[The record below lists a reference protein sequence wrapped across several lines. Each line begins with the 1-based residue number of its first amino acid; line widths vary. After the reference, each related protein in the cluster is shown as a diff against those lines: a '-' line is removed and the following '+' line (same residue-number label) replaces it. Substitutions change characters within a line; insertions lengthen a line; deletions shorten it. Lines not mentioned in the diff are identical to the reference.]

1 MWLVG
6 RDGDPE
12 LGRALAELV
21 ATGTPVELE
30 MLPASYDLPGA
41 ALLDLVATMDRLRS
55 PGGCPWDA
63 EQTHES
69 LTTYLLEET
78 YETLEAIETG
88 DRHHLREELGDLL
101 LQVVF
106 HSRIAEEHPE
116 DAWSVDDVAS
126 DIVAKLV
133 RRHPHVFGS
142 DGARGVTTA
151 ADVEAGWH
159 ARKAAEKGRES
170 AVEGVPTA
178 LPALALAAKL
188 MHRAASHGVVVPPG
202 DDDGL
207 GSRLME
213 LVAAAQA
220 EGLDAEAELRAA
232 GPTVQRA
239 GACGRGRPA
248 RQHLTPFVVGRTVT
262 NFRVTCAER
271 LTAAGPGGGPR
282 AACRRWVRGDRRP
295 VACESRRQLPPR
307 GRPRALGACRGH
319 RARADVRPAPHRPP
333 RRAVGLV
340 QALDNDV
347 AASCR
352 SVAST
357 PPSNLPVVH
366 RPGPIEL
373 RRVSGTAATATS
385 VQSHPG
391 GGFAPSRVSD
401 RPCGTTHAVSSPAP
415 PAVGHR
421 SCAGSATR
429 SAGPAHPD
437 G

>member
-1 MWLVG
+1 LEGRPLLVLLSTSPRVAPGLLTADAWAVIGAASSVAAAEGHPLTPYVEAQGQVVRREDAADARSLAARLVDDAAAGTAVWLVG
-6 RDGDPE
+6 PDGDPD
-12 LGRALAELV
+12 LGRAVAELV

-106 HSRIAEEHPE
+106 HSRIAEEDPE

-126 DIVAKLV
+126 GIVAKLV
-133 RRHPHVFGS
+133 RRHPHVFGT
-142 DGARGVTTA
+142 DAAVTTA

-159 ARKAAEKGRES
+159 ARKSAEKGRES

-188 MHRAASHGVVVPPG
+188 MHRAASHGVVVAPG
-202 DDDGL
+202 DDGGL

-220 EGLDAEAELRAA
+220 DGLDAEAELRAA
-232 GPTVQRA
+232 ARRFSERVRA
-239 GACGRGRPA
+239 K
-248 RQHLTPFVVGRTVT
+248 
-262 NFRVTCAER
+262 ER
-271 LTAAGPGGGPR
+271 
-282 AACRRWVRGDRRP
+282 
-295 VACESRRQLPPR
+295 
-307 GRPRALGACRGH
+307 
-319 RARADVRPAPHRPP
+319 AP
-333 RRAVGLV
+333 
-340 QALDNDV
+340 
-347 AASCR
+347 
-352 SVAST
+352 
-357 PPSNLPVVH
+357 
-366 RPGPIEL
+366 E
-373 RRVSGTAATATS
+373 GT
-385 VQSHPG
+385 
-391 GGFAPSRVSD
+391 
-401 RPCGTTHAVSSPAP
+401 
-415 PAVGHR
+415 
-421 SCAGSATR
+421 
-429 SAGPAHPD
+429 
-437 G
+437 

>member
-1 MWLVG
+1 VLLSTSPRVAPGLLTADAWAELAAASTVVAVEGHPLTPYVEAQGQVVRREDAADARSLAARLVDEASAGTVVWLVG
-6 RDGDPE
+6 RDGDPD
-12 LGRALAELV
+12 LCRAVAELV
-21 ATGTPVELE
+21 ATGAPVELE

-41 ALLDLVATMDRLRS
+41 AVVDLVATMDRLRS

-88 DRHHLREELGDLL
+88 DQHHLREELGDLL

-106 HSRIAEEHPE
+106 HSRIAEEHAE
-116 DAWSVDDVAS
+116 EAWAVDDVAS

-142 DGARGVTTA
+142 EAGLTTA

-202 DDDGL
+202 DDGGL

-232 GPTVQRA
+232 ARRFSDRVRRA
-239 GACGRGRPA
+239 EQGRGP
-248 RQHLTPFVVGRTVT
+248 
-262 NFRVTCAER
+262 E
-271 LTAAGPGGGPR
+271 
-282 AACRRWVRGDRRP
+282 
-295 VACESRRQLPPR
+295 
-307 GRPRALGACRGH
+307 
-319 RARADVRPAPHRPP
+319 
-333 RRAVGLV
+333 
-340 QALDNDV
+340 
-347 AASCR
+347 AS
-352 SVAST
+352 
-357 PPSNLPVVH
+357 
-366 RPGPIEL
+366 
-373 RRVSGTAATATS
+373 
-385 VQSHPG
+385 
-391 GGFAPSRVSD
+391 
-401 RPCGTTHAVSSPAP
+401 
-415 PAVGHR
+415 
-421 SCAGSATR
+421 
-429 SAGPAHPD
+429 PD
-437 G
+437 

>member
-1 MWLVG
+1 LTPAGPTAPDRPGRGPRLVLLSTSPRVAPGLLTADAWAELAAASSVAAAEGHPLTPYVEAQGTVVRREAGADVRSLAARLVEDAAAGTAVWLVG

-21 ATGTPVELE
+21 ATGTPLELE

-41 ALLDLVATMDRLRS
+41 AVLDLVATMDRLRS

-142 DGARGVTTA
+142 DGGQGVTTA

-188 MHRAASHGVVVPPG
+188 MHRAASHGVAVPPG

-207 GSRLME
+207 GSQLME

-220 EGLDAEAELRAA
+220 EGVDAEAELRAA
-232 GPTVQRA
+232 
-239 GACGRGRPA
+239 A
-248 RQHLTPFVVGRTVT
+248 RRF
-262 NFRVTCAER
+262 
-271 LTAAGPGGGPR
+271 
-282 AACRRWVRGDRRP
+282 
-295 VACESRRQLPPR
+295 
-307 GRPRALGACRGH
+307 
-319 RARADVRPAPHRPP
+319 
-333 RRAVGLV
+333 
-340 QALDNDV
+340 
-347 AASCR
+347 
-352 SVAST
+352 
-357 PPSNLPVVH
+357 
-366 RPGPIEL
+366 
-373 RRVSGTAATATS
+373 
-385 VQSHPG
+385 
-391 GGFAPSRVSD
+391 SD
-401 RPCGTTHAVSSPAP
+401 RVRLAEQAAAAEGP
-415 PAVGHR
+415 PG
-421 SCAGSATR
+421 
-429 SAGPAHPD
+429 
-437 G
+437 

>member
-1 MWLVG
+1 VAAEGHPLTPYVEAQGQVVRREDAADARSLAARLVEDAEGGTVVWLVG
-6 RDGDPE
+6 RDGDTA

-21 ATGTPVELE
+21 ATGAPVELE

-63 EQTHES
+63 EQTHQS

-88 DRHHLREELGDLL
+88 DLRHLREELGDLL

-106 HSRIAEEHPE
+106 HSRIAEEHAE
-116 DAWSVDDVAS
+116 EAWSVDDVAS

-133 RRHPHVFGS
+133 RRHPHVFASEG
-142 DGARGVTTA
+142 GVTTA

-232 GPTVQRA
+232 
-239 GACGRGRPA
+239 A
-248 RQHLTPFVVGRTVT
+248 RRFSE
-262 NFRVTCAER
+262 RV
-271 LTAAGPGGGPR
+271 R
-282 AACRRWVRGDRRP
+282 AA
-295 VACESRRQLPPR
+295 E
-307 GRPRALGACRGH
+307 
-319 RARADVRPAPHRPP
+319 
-333 RRAVGLV
+333 
-340 QALDNDV
+340 
-347 AASCR
+347 AAS
-352 SVAST
+352 S
-357 PPSNLPVVH
+357 L
-366 RPGPIEL
+366 
-373 RRVSGTAATATS
+373 
-385 VQSHPG
+385 
-391 GGFAPSRVSD
+391 
-401 RPCGTTHAVSSPAP
+401 
-415 PAVGHR
+415 
-421 SCAGSATR
+421 
-429 SAGPAHPD
+429 
-437 G
+437 

>member
-6 RDGDPE
+6 RDGDPD

-106 HSRIAEEHPE
+106 HSRIAQEHPE
-116 DAWSVDDVAS
+116 DSWSVDDVAS

-133 RRHPHVFGS
+133 RRHPHVFGD
-142 DGARGVTTA
+142 DGGAVTTA

-188 MHRAASHGVVVPPG
+188 MHRAASHGVVVAPG

-232 GPTVQRA
+232 ARRFSERVRTKEGRA
-239 GACGRGRPA
+239 
-248 RQHLTPFVVGRTVT
+248 
-262 NFRVTCAER
+262 
-271 LTAAGPGGGPR
+271 
-282 AACRRWVRGDRRP
+282 
-295 VACESRRQLPPR
+295 
-307 GRPRALGACRGH
+307 
-319 RARADVRPAPHRPP
+319 
-333 RRAVGLV
+333 
-340 QALDNDV
+340 
-347 AASCR
+347 
-352 SVAST
+352 
-357 PPSNLPVVH
+357 
-366 RPGPIEL
+366 
-373 RRVSGTAATATS
+373 
-385 VQSHPG
+385 QS
-391 GGFAPSRVSD
+391 S
-401 RPCGTTHAVSSPAP
+401 
-415 PAVGHR
+415 
-421 SCAGSATR
+421 
-429 SAGPAHPD
+429 
-437 G
+437 